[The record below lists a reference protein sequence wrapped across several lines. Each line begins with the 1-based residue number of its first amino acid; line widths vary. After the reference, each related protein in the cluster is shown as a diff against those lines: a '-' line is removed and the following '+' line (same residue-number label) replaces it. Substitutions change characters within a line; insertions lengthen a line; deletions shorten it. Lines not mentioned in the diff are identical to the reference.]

1 MLDGMLV
8 RKVRRRF
15 SWVLQAR
22 QKVGTPRRPGSC
34 DSPQQKAAGI
44 LCGRQRLYL
53 KVDKS
58 GAKRWVQRIVIG
70 GKRRDIGLGSTTLVT
85 LSGAREK
92 ALENRRTARAGGDP
106 LADRDR
112 ASHVLT
118 FKQTAEKV
126 HALHLP
132 TWSNAKQGQ
141 QWINTLTTY
150 AFPFI
155 GEKKIDTLSTA
166 DVLAV
171 LSPIWTAKPETANRV
186 RQRFSTVLKWSIAQS
201 WRETNPAADI
211 AGALPKRSKPVKHH
225 RSLPFD
231 QVAAA
236 IDTVWRSGA
245 SMASKLALEFLILT
259 ATRSGEVRGTHW
271 DEIDGD
277 TWTVPGKRM
286 KTRKEHRVPLSPR
299 CLEIL
304 EAAKALGGG
313 EGFIFPRSRG
323 NTLSDSSLSKL
334 LRELGVDCV
343 PHGFRSSFRMWAS
356 EKTDFPREVCGF
368 ALESHRL
375 PHTPVATPAF
385 RQLPR
390 HRLKHVRREN
400 GEDSDTIADDKTVRG
415 SFWAPNC
422 AGIAASEFGYFLRFL
437 LNRIKQITGP
447 ADLYQN
453 MRWFCVLGDDPPGPG
468 IGGPGGGTVT
478 TPGCLKILRSVMSC
492 ITLRQ

>member
-1 MLDGMLV
+1 M
-8 RKVRRRF
+8 
-15 SWVLQAR
+15 
-22 QKVGTPRRPGSC
+22 GTPHKAKGRHPEKALTAATVRSKKQPGFYA
-34 DSPQQKAAGI
+34 DGN
-44 LCGRQRLYL
+44 GLYL
-53 KVDKS
+53 KVDKT

-70 GKRRDIGLGSTTLVT
+70 GKRRDIGLGSATLVT
-85 LSGAREK
+85 LADAREK

-106 LADRDR
+106 LADRAR
-112 ASHVLT
+112 ASRVLT

-186 RQRFSTVLKWSIAQS
+186 RQRLSTVLKWSIAQG

-211 AGALPKRSKPVKHH
+211 AGALPKRSKPIKHH

-236 IDTVWRSGA
+236 IGTVGKSAAADTT
-245 SMASKLALEFLILT
+245 KLALEFLILT
-259 ATRSGEVRGTHW
+259 ATRSGEVRGARW
-271 DEIDGD
+271 DEVDGN
-277 TWTVPGKRM
+277 TWTVSGERM
-286 KTRKEHRVPLSPR
+286 KTRKEHRVPLPPR

-304 EAAKALGGG
+304 KAAKPLGDGK
-313 EGFIFPRSRG
+313 GFIFPSTTG
-323 NTLSDSSLSKL
+323 KALSDATLSKL

-356 EKTDFPREVCGF
+356 ERTDYPREVCEF
-368 ALESHRL
+368 AL
-375 PHTPVATPAF
+375 A
-385 RQLPR
+385 
-390 HRLKHVRREN
+390 HVVGDAAERAYQRSDLFEKRRALMAAWARYLG
-400 GEDSDTIADDKTVRG
+400 GER
-415 SFWAPNC
+415 
-422 AGIAASEFGYFLRFL
+422 
-437 LNRIKQITGP
+437 
-447 ADLYQN
+447 
-453 MRWFCVLGDDPPGPG
+453 
-468 IGGPGGGTVT
+468 
-478 TPGCLKILRSVMSC
+478 
-492 ITLRQ
+492 